1 MTEKLLTFMRLLRDS
16 GLRLSVAES
25 LDALHSV
32 SHIGLADRELLR
44 LSLRTVLVKS
54 HQDFVTFDTLFERFF
69 TAPRRR
75 RRRRGRQP
83 TESGNSMGQPQTPQT
98 DGPAGLTTPPEAQ
111 QPAHSAPQAAR
122 ETSQAEAQPEATTT
136 QTADAALTELAALQ
150 QAWQQQVSARSS
162 TPLTPPAHEGTPL
175 AHTRLDQPFPPD
187 RLEDMYREVE
197 RLTMRLL
204 TRRAVRQRLAHHGR
218 LDFRRT
224 VSHSLR
230 NGSAVPFTLLH
241 RRRLV
246 SKLRL
251 MVLCDVSGSVW
262 QVSTFLLKL
271 VHTLQSAFAN
281 VRSFVFVNSLVEIT
295 ELFRGMRFP
304 EDLETLRHYPNL
316 NLFGFSDFGRTFF
329 QFTEQ
334 HLGDLRRDTVVLIL
348 GDARN
353 NAFDPQLW
361 ALEDIQQHCRSIIW
375 LNPEPQRQW
384 DTGDSILT
392 VYAPYCTHVLE
403 CWTLEHLIQ
412 AADVLLQQRSH

>member
-16 GLRLSVAES
+16 GLRLSMAES

-54 HQDFVTFDTLFERFF
+54 HQDFVTFDSLFERFF

-75 RRRRGRQP
+75 RRRGRQP
-83 TESGNSMGQPQTPQT
+83 TQSGNSVGQPQTPQT
-98 DGPAGLTTPPEAQ
+98 DGQAGLTTRPDK
-111 QPAHSAPQAAR
+111 QPAHLAPHATPN
-122 ETSQAEAQPEATTT
+122 TSEAEAQPDATTA
-136 QTADAALTELAALQ
+136 QTMDAALAELAALQ
-150 QAWQQQVSARSS
+150 QTWQQQVSAHASS
-162 TPLTPPAHEGTPL
+162 PPAPPTHAGTLL
-175 AHTRLDQPFPPD
+175 AHTRLAQPFPPD
-187 RLEDMYREVE
+187 RLADMYREVE

-204 TRRAVRQRLAHHGR
+204 TRRSLRQRLTHHGR

-230 NGSAVPFTLLH
+230 NGSEVPFTLLH
-241 RRRLV
+241 RRRKV

-271 VHTLQSAFAN
+271 VHTLQFAFAN

-295 ELFRGMRFP
+295 DFFRGMRFP
-304 EDLETLRHYPNL
+304 EDLEALRHYPNL

-329 QFTEQ
+329 QFTQ
-334 HLGDLRRDTVVLIL
+334 HHLGDLRRDTVVLIL

-353 NAFDPQLW
+353 NTFDPQLW
-361 ALEDIQQHCRSIIW
+361 ALEDIQQRCRSIIW

-412 AADVLLQQRSH
+412 AADILLQRSH